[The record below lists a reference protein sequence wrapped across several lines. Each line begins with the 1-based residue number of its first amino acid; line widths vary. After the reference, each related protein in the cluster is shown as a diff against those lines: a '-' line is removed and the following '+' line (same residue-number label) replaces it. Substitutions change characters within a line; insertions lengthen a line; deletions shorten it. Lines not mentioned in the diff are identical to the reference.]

1 MSSSASKSK
10 PKKTSNLRILWIPGR
25 KKHNRKGTFNPT
37 KSGLPQTYGMQPRKN
52 EPWTLGGPLNHSKI
66 INAELPEHH
75 LDLATMAG
83 ITTGAMSLVSKGTTE
98 PDANCAAM
106 PQIATTELNGS
117 STNPE
122 AIATSTTEQPQPVED
137 EGAVGGRSSPSSTI
151 VVPIELNNLNGGD
164 VANSKE
170 KEIATSNQFEAL
182 ALIDE
187 DEEPEVKDRN
197 CSNAQSSS
205 SLLSSNND
213 NRSVENVHNG
223 STLAIGE
230 QHQAQQ
236 NQQQQQQQ
244 QQKHSRQRRR
254 STASKKNSAD
264 EDIDSID
271 RADSAVD
278 MVRAFA
284 EREPHLFE
292 YLDNGVPY
300 LKRKPRTPCVV
311 MMKKERRR
319 NRSRKRSTVRRR
331 SQQACGIQAMK
342 SNEKQELLD
351 EVDGKMKK
359 NPKSKEPDDAA
370 VECLYWSLV
379 CWDCNIL

>member
-1 MSSSASKSK
+1 MYGQGGRKDRVTFRLPPSRHGSRGSLVATDRSSSSSVADQNQA
-10 PKKTSNLRILWIPGR
+10 PEPIQLVRVILR
-25 KKHNRKGTFNPT
+25 
-37 KSGLPQTYGMQPRKN
+37 
-52 EPWTLGGPLNHSKI
+52 
-66 INAELPEHH
+66 ELPEHH

-83 ITTGAMSLVSKGTTE
+83 ITTGAMSLVSKGTNDVGDTC
-98 PDANCAAM
+98 DAV

-117 STNPE
+117 SANPE
-122 AIATSTTEQPQPVED
+122 AIASTSEQPQPVED

-164 VANSKE
+164 VANKE

-182 ALIDE
+182 TLIDE

-230 QHQAQQ
+230 QPQAQQ
-236 NQQQQQQQ
+236 NQQQKQQQQ
-244 QQKHSRQRRR
+244 QQHSRQRRR

-278 MVRAFA
+278 MVRALA

-292 YLDNGVPY
+292 YLNNGVPY

-331 SQQACGIQAMK
+331 SQQACGLQAMK
-342 SNEKQELLD
+342 PAEKQELLD
-351 EVDGKMKK
+351 EVDGKKK
-359 NPKSKEPDDAA
+359 KDPDDAA

>member
-25 KKHNRKGTFNPT
+25 KKHNRKGTFNAT

-66 INAELPEHH
+66 INANFFFRELPEHH

-83 ITTGAMSLVSKGTTE
+83 ITTGAMSLVSKGKA
-98 PDANCAAM
+98 DAGDTCEAM
-106 PQIATTELNGS
+106 PQIATTELNGL

-122 AIATSTTEQPQPVED
+122 AIASTSEQPPPVED
-137 EGAVGGRSSPSSTI
+137 GGAVGGRSSPSSTI
-151 VVPIELNNLNGGD
+151 IVPIELNNLNGGD
-164 VANSKE
+164 VANKE

-182 ALIDE
+182 TLIDE

-230 QHQAQQ
+230 QHQAQP
-236 NQQQQQQQ
+236 NQQQQQQ
-244 QQKHSRQRRR
+244 HSRQRRR

-284 EREPHLFE
+284 DREPHLFE

-311 MMKKERRR
+311 MVKKERRR
-319 NRSRKRSTVRRR
+319 NRSRKRTTVRRR
-331 SQQACGIQAMK
+331 TQQACGIQAAK
-342 SNEKQELLD
+342 PTEKQELLD
-351 EVDGKMKK
+351 EVDGKKK
-359 NPKSKEPDDAA
+359 KEPDDAA

>member
-25 KKHNRKGTFNPT
+25 KKHNRKGTFNAT

-83 ITTGAMSLVSKGTTE
+83 ITTGAMSLVSKGTNDVGDTC
-98 PDANCAAM
+98 DAV

-117 STNPE
+117 SANPE
-122 AIATSTTEQPQPVED
+122 AIASTSEQPQPVED
-137 EGAVGGRSSPSSTI
+137 DGAVGGRSSPSSTI

-164 VANSKE
+164 VANKE

-182 ALIDE
+182 TLIDE

-230 QHQAQQ
+230 QPQAQQ
-236 NQQQQQQQ
+236 NQQQKQQQQ
-244 QQKHSRQRRR
+244 QQQQHSRQRRR

-278 MVRAFA
+278 MVRALA

-292 YLDNGVPY
+292 YLNNGVPY

-331 SQQACGIQAMK
+331 SQQACGLQAMK
-342 SNEKQELLD
+342 PAEKQELLD
-351 EVDGKMKK
+351 EVDGKKK
-359 NPKSKEPDDAA
+359 KDPDDAA

>member
-1 MSSSASKSK
+1 MYGQGGRKDRVTFRLPPSRNGSRGSLVATDRSSSSSVVADQNQA
-10 PKKTSNLRILWIPGR
+10 PEPIQLVRVILR
-25 KKHNRKGTFNPT
+25 
-37 KSGLPQTYGMQPRKN
+37 
-52 EPWTLGGPLNHSKI
+52 
-66 INAELPEHH
+66 ELPEHH

-83 ITTGAMSLVSKGTTE
+83 ITTGAIGLVSKGTT
-98 PDANCAAM
+98 DAGAACDAV

-122 AIATSTTEQPQPVED
+122 AIATSTTGPPEPVEE

-164 VANSKE
+164 VANNKE

-182 ALIDE
+182 TLIDE

-230 QHQAQQ
+230 QPQAQQ
-236 NQQQQQQQ
+236 NPQQQ
-244 QQKHSRQRRR
+244 HIRQRRR

-278 MVRAFA
+278 MVRALA
-284 EREPHLFE
+284 EREPHLFD
-292 YLDNGVPY
+292 YTDNGVPY

-311 MMKKERRR
+311 VTKKERRR
-319 NRSRKRSTVRRR
+319 NRSRKRCTVRRR
-331 SQQACGIQAMK
+331 SQQACGVQAMK
-342 SNEKQELLD
+342 GPTENQQLLD
-351 EVDGKMKK
+351 EVDGK
-359 NPKSKEPDDAA
+359 KEKDPDEAA

>member
-1 MSSSASKSK
+1 MYGQGGRKDRVTFRLPPSRHGSRGSLVATDRSSSSSVADQNQA
-10 PKKTSNLRILWIPGR
+10 PEPIQLVRVILR
-25 KKHNRKGTFNPT
+25 
-37 KSGLPQTYGMQPRKN
+37 
-52 EPWTLGGPLNHSKI
+52 
-66 INAELPEHH
+66 ELPEHH

-83 ITTGAMSLVSKGTTE
+83 ITTGAMSLVSKGPT
-98 PDANCAAM
+98 DAGAVCDAV

-122 AIATSTTEQPQPVED
+122 AIANTSEQPQPVED
-137 EGAVGGRSSPSSTI
+137 GEAVGGRSSPSSTI

-164 VANSKE
+164 VATNKE

-182 ALIDE
+182 TLIDE
-187 DEEPEVKDRN
+187 DEETEVKDRN

-230 QHQAQQ
+230 QQQ
-236 NQQQQQQQ
+236 NKQQQQQQEQ
-244 QQKHSRQRRR
+244 PQHNRQRRR
-254 STASKKNSAD
+254 STTSKKNSAD

-278 MVRAFA
+278 MVRALA

-311 MMKKERRR
+311 MMRKERRR
-319 NRSRKRSTVRRR
+319 TRSRKRSTVRRR
-331 SQQACGIQAMK
+331 SQQACSLQATK
-342 SNEKQELLD
+342 PTEKQELLD
-351 EVDGKMKK
+351 EVDGKKK
-359 NPKSKEPDDAA
+359 KDPDDAA